1 MKKFLLLIGILI
13 IGVIAFKCSRSSV
26 VKEPSTVRFTELDK
40 EIQDTLFSLWQSSGG
55 MKTTTKTV
63 YYPHTKEYWVHETT
77 AYINYIDLTNNNYVL
92 EYKKT
97 RLFNYLFDNRDK
109 AVINKTNGW
118 KHKFPWNEH
127 EPIIIKGDKI
137 YTPAVFLSF
146 FVVSSK
152 SEMDTCRF
160 NVYTIKE

>member
-1 MKKFLLLIGILI
+1 MKKFLLLICILI
-13 IGVIAFKCSRSSV
+13 IGVIVFNSSCSSV

-40 EIQDTLFSLWQSSGG
+40 EIQDTLFAIWYHDY
-55 MKTTTKTV
+55 KKVTV
-63 YYPHTKEYWVHETT
+63 DTEYVESINEYWVHETT
-77 AYINYIDLTNNNYVL
+77 APIDFIDFTNNYVL
-92 EYKKT
+92 ERKQ
-97 RLFNYLFDNRDK
+97 NRILPWVNDK
-109 AVINKTNGW
+109 VVINKSNGW
-118 KHKFPWNEH
+118 KHTFPATEH

-137 YTPAVFLSF
+137 YTPVLFLSF

>member
-1 MKKFLLLIGILI
+1 MKKVLLLIGILI
-13 IGVIAFKCSRSSV
+13 IGVIAFKCSRPSV
-26 VKEPSTVRFTELDK
+26 VKEPSTVRFKELDK

-55 MKTTTKTV
+55 MRTTTKTV
-63 YYPHTKEYWVHETT
+63 YYPRTKETWVHETT
-77 AYINYIDLTNNNYVL
+77 APINFIDLTDNYVL
-92 EYKKT
+92 EYKIT
-97 RLFNYLFDNRDK
+97 RLFAWIDDK
-109 AVINKTNGW
+109 VVINKSNGW
-118 KHKFPWNEH
+118 KHTFPATEH

-160 NVYTIKE
+160 NVYSIKE

>member
-1 MKKFLLLIGILI
+1 MKKVLFLIGILI

-26 VKEPSTVRFTELDK
+26 VKEPNTVRFTELDK
-40 EIQDTLFSLWQSSGG
+40 EIQDTLFALWQSGG
-55 MKTTTKTV
+55 VTVTTKTV
-63 YYPHTKEYWVHETT
+63 YYPRTKETWVHETT
-77 AYINYIDLTNNNYVL
+77 APIGFIDLTNNYVL
-92 EYKKT
+92 ERKKT
-97 RLFNYLFDNRDK
+97 RLFNFLFDNQDK
-109 AVINKTNGW
+109 VVINKTNGC
-118 KHKFPWNEH
+118 KHTFPWKEH

>member
-1 MKKFLLLIGILI
+1 MKKLLLLIGILI

-40 EIQDTLFSLWQSSGG
+40 EIQDTLFAIWQSGE
-55 MKTTTKTV
+55 KKLTTKKV
-63 YYPHTKEYWVHETT
+63 YYPHTKETWVIETEEP
-77 AYINYIDLTNNNYVL
+77 IDFIDLTDNYVL

-97 RLFNYLFDNRDK
+97 RFFNYLFDNKDHV
-109 AVINKTNGW
+109 VINKTNGW
-118 KHKFPWNEH
+118 KHSFPWNEH
-127 EPIIIKGDKI
+127 GPIIIKGDKI

>member
-1 MKKFLLLIGILI
+1 MKKVLLLIGILI

-26 VKEPSTVRFTELDK
+26 VKEPNTVRFTELDN
-40 EIQDTLFSLWQSSGG
+40 EIQDTLFSLWQRSGG
-55 MKTTTKTV
+55 MRTTTKTV
-63 YYPHTKEYWVHETT
+63 YYPRTKETWVHETT
-77 AYINYIDLTNNNYVL
+77 APINFIDLTDNYVL
-92 EYKKT
+92 ERKQN
-97 RLFNYLFDNRDK
+97 RLFAWINDK
-109 AVINKTNGW
+109 VVINKSNGW
-118 KHKFPWNEH
+118 KHTFPATEH

-146 FVVSSK
+146 FVVTSK

>member
-1 MKKFLLLIGILI
+1 MKKGLFLIGILI
-13 IGVIAFKCSRSSV
+13 IGVFAFKCSRSSV

-55 MKTTTKTV
+55 MRTTTKTV
-63 YYPHTKEYWVHETT
+63 YYPRTKETWVHETT
-77 AYINYIDLTNNNYVL
+77 APIDFIDLTDNYVL
-92 EYKKT
+92 EH
-97 RLFNYLFDNRDK
+97 RDNLFFAWIVDK
-109 AVINKTNGW
+109 VVINKSNGW
-118 KHKFPWNEH
+118 EHTFPAREH

>member
-55 MKTTTKTV
+55 MRTTTKTV
-63 YYPHTKEYWVHETT
+63 YYPRTKETWVHETT
-77 AYINYIDLTNNNYVL
+77 APINFIDLTDNYVL
-92 EYKKT
+92 EYKRT

-118 KHKFPWNEH
+118 KHTFPWNEH

>member
-1 MKKFLLLIGILI
+1 MKKFLFLIGILI
-13 IGVIAFKCSRSSV
+13 IGVFAFKCSRSSV

-55 MKTTTKTV
+55 MRTTTKTV
-63 YYPHTKEYWVHETT
+63 YYPRTKETWVHETT
-77 AYINYIDLTNNNYVL
+77 APIDFIDFTNNYVL
-92 EYKKT
+92 ERKQD
-97 RLFNYLFDNRDK
+97 RLFHWIFNK
-109 AVINKTNGW
+109 VVINKSNGW
-118 KHKFPWNEH
+118 EHTFPATEH
-127 EPIIIKGDKI
+127 GPIIIKGDKI
-137 YTPAVFLSF
+137 YTPTVFLSF

>member
-1 MKKFLLLIGILI
+1 MKKLLLLIGILI
-13 IGVIAFKCSRSSV
+13 MCVIALKCSRSSV
-26 VKEPSTVRFTELDK
+26 VKEPNTVRFTELDK

-55 MKTTTKTV
+55 MRTTTKTV
-63 YYPHTKEYWVHETT
+63 YYPRTKETWVHETT
-77 AYINYIDLTNNNYVL
+77 APINFIDLTDNYVL
-92 EYKKT
+92 ERKQN
-97 RLFNYLFDNRDK
+97 RLFAWINDK
-109 AVINKTNGW
+109 VVINKSNGW
-118 KHKFPWNEH
+118 KHTFPATEH

>member
-1 MKKFLLLIGILI
+1 MKKVLFLIGILI

-26 VKEPSTVRFTELDK
+26 VKDPNTVRFTELDK
-40 EIQDTLFSLWQSSGG
+40 EIQDTLFAIWQSGEE
-55 MKTTTKTV
+55 KLTIDTV
-63 YYPHTKEYWVHETT
+63 VDDDTKETWIIESK
-77 AYINYIDLTNNNYVL
+77 APIDFIDLTDNYVL
-92 EYKKT
+92 ERKQHII
-97 RLFNYLFDNRDK
+97 FAWINDK
-109 AVINKTNGW
+109 VVINKSNGW
-118 KHKFPWNEH
+118 KHTFPATEH